1 MFDTREKNFIS
12 VVVYVYNAEKTVGAF
27 LHTLYGYLRE
37 NFLDYEII
45 CVNDSSTDKS
55 RLLIEGFAKDLG
67 CGVMSI
73 LDMGYFQ
80 GLELSMNAGVDLAIG
95 DFVYEFDSTVL
106 SYPDMVI
113 RDVYDRCLSG
123 YDIVSASP
131 RKYGGGC
138 RSFSN
143 IFYSIYNRAS
153 GSQYRLQTEAFRI
166 LSRRAINRV
175 RSISRT
181 LPYRKAVY
189 ANCGL
194 RVDRLPYEQTSK
206 IPSVGIKERRHQ
218 RDTAINALI
227 LYTDIA
233 YRSSFFFSVLM
244 IVLMALTVVYT
255 CCIFVTGQPVQ
266 GWTTTMLVLSFGFF
280 GLSFLM
286 TILIKYASLILQTVF
301 VRQDYVIGS
310 IDKLG

>member
-131 RKYGGGC
+131 RKYGGG
-138 RSFSN
+138 
-143 IFYSIYNRAS
+143 
-153 GSQYRLQTEAFRI
+153 
-166 LSRRAINRV
+166 V
-175 RSISRT
+175 
-181 LPYRKAVY
+181 
-189 ANCGL
+189 
-194 RVDRLPYEQTSK
+194 
-206 IPSVGIKERRHQ
+206 
-218 RDTAINALI
+218 
-227 LYTDIA
+227 
-233 YRSSFFFSVLM
+233 
-244 IVLMALTVVYT
+244 
-255 CCIFVTGQPVQ
+255 
-266 GWTTTMLVLSFGFF
+266 
-280 GLSFLM
+280 
-286 TILIKYASLILQTVF
+286 
-301 VRQDYVIGS
+301 
-310 IDKLG
+310 